1 MQYYVRDIEKIQQI
15 IQLCK
20 ELGVQYT
27 IQPDYSAPQDII
39 LLFLPNK
46 KLYGSEGA

>member
-15 IQLCK
+15 IQLAK

>member
-1 MQYYVRDIEKIQQI
+1 MEYVRDIEKIQQI

-27 IQPDYSAPQDII
+27 IQQDYSAPQDIM

-46 KLYGSEGA
+46 VSYEKYKGI